1 MTALDQDASVADV
14 IGVALAGSVERLV
27 AHEEGMRR
35 GGDPEDVHQAR
46 VATRRLR
53 SDLRTFGDF
62 VYQEW
67 ATSLRA
73 ELRWLGAE
81 LGEVRDAEVLLARLR
96 ADITQLP
103 SPEQDA
109 AERLVRRL
117 VADWH
122 GARTRMIETLAGSRY
137 ESLRDRLVVAGV
149 RPRCTT
155 WANLR
160 AVDALPPLVSRPWR
174 KLQRSVDGL
183 GEIPP
188 DEALHAVRIR
198 AKRARY
204 ATEAT
209 IPVFGGAARKFAR
222 AIATVQDILGE
233 HQDAVVARAWIAK
246 TAGECSATEAFA
258 AGMMAEV
265 EARAAHAARAEFP
278 AVWAEV
284 RARKLRTWV

>member
-1 MTALDQDASVADV
+1 MTELDRDASVADV
-14 IGVALAGSVERLV
+14 IGVAFSGSVERLV
-27 AHEEGMRR
+27 AHEDGVRH

-62 VYQEW
+62 VYHEW

-96 ADITQLP
+96 ADIAQLP

-122 GARTRMIETLAGSRY
+122 GARARMIDTLAGSRY
-137 ESLRDRLVVAGV
+137 ESLRDRLVIAAA

-160 AVDALPPLVSRPWR
+160 AVDALPPLVRRPWR
-174 KLQRSVDGL
+174 NLQRAVDEL
-183 GEIPP
+183 GEVPP

-209 IPVFGGAARKFAR
+209 IPVFGAA
-222 AIATVQDILGE
+222 
-233 HQDAVVARAWIAK
+233 DAQ
-246 TAGECSATEAFA
+246 
-258 AGMMAEV
+258 
-265 EARAAHAARAEFP
+265 
-278 AVWAEV
+278 V
-284 RARKLRTWV
+284 RARDRDGPGHPG

>member
-1 MTALDQDASVADV
+1 
-14 IGVALAGSVERLV
+14 
-27 AHEEGMRR
+27 MRR

-62 VYQEW
+62 VYEEW

-122 GARTRMIETLAGSRY
+122 GARTRMIETLAGSR
-137 ESLRDRLVVAGV
+137 
-149 RPRCTT
+149 
-155 WANLR
+155 
-160 AVDALPPLVSRPWR
+160 
-174 KLQRSVDGL
+174 
-183 GEIPP
+183 
-188 DEALHAVRIR
+188 
-198 AKRARY
+198 
-204 ATEAT
+204 
-209 IPVFGGAARKFAR
+209 
-222 AIATVQDILGE
+222 
-233 HQDAVVARAWIAK
+233 
-246 TAGECSATEAFA
+246 
-258 AGMMAEV
+258 
-265 EARAAHAARAEFP
+265 
-278 AVWAEV
+278 
-284 RARKLRTWV
+284 